1 MKTLLTTLLL
11 TLTGLSAMAQSKF
24 NVSGSVVEKGTNEAV
39 VSATVRILSLPDSA
53 MVGGAAT
60 TATGS
65 FTVKDIKKGKYA
77 VKVTYIGYQDNVIA
91 LDLTNKKSR
100 EVNIGAIAIAP
111 DAKVLKEAKV
121 TAAVAKVQVN
131 GDSII
136 YNADAYRVPEGSALQ
151 ELVKQ
156 MPGAEVDDEGNIKIN
171 GKTVK
176 KIMMNGKEFFDNDTK
191 VAMQNIPTDIID
203 KIKTYDR
210 KSDFSRVTGIDDGEE
225 ETVLDLTVKKGMN
238 KGFTGNAR
246 FGVGTEN
253 RYNGRLFGMGTLE
266 DAQIQLVGGMNNVG
280 DRDFGGGGGR
290 GGFGFGGGGLRASKN
305 LGVNFG
311 TAGDKLETGGNI
323 RFRYDGS
330 DSKTWSST
338 QNFSPVSLDF
348 RNSFSKSIASNTG
361 INMNFRLE
369 WKPDSMTNI
378 IFRPSANYSRNRG
391 MSGSEEVT
399 FNQDPD
405 DYYSI
410 HEGDILGNVD
420 ALISRVDS
428 FVVNTNYN
436 NQQTFSTNK
445 GMNGEFQVNRRL
457 NNEGRNITLRATG
470 SISESESKNLSAN
483 HVKYYTTPLPDAINN
498 RYATTPG
505 RNRSYSAQLT
515 YSEPIAFRT
524 YLQFSYRFNYSYS
537 MNDRQTAAYLSNPTA
552 YEALRES
559 LGAFRYNVDGAVDYL
574 LSNYGMRNDSIVPN
588 LSQYSEYNN
597 YNHNISVSFRKVT
610 DLYNLSAGVDLLP
623 QSSVLNYMGNNIT
636 ELTEVRR
643 SVFNYAPHLD
653 LRLNF
658 DKQTQLRLNYR
669 SNTSQPSMTSLL
681 DIVDDSDV
689 QNKTQG
695 NTGLKPSFS
704 HNLNGN
710 FNTFD
715 MEHQRSIF
723 VFFNAGFTQNAFT
736 QRISYEE
743 GGKRTTKQENINGNW
758 NGMLGLGFNTA
769 LDSEKYLTL
778 NTFTTGNY
786 NHQVSY
792 LDPKQY
798 TEEKSATN
806 SMNLMENLSLSY
818 RKDWF
823 QMSLNGN
830 VNYQHSRNN
839 VMSNNNLDSW
849 SFSYGTEINLIFDN
863 GFSFSTDIAENSRRG
878 YSQKE
883 MNTNELVW
891 NALISKS
898 FLKGNALTITAQWN
912 DILGKRSN
920 ISRTIDAMMSRD
932 SRSNAIYSYGMIT
945 AIYKLNIFGGANTS
959 RGGERGQWG
968 GRGGFPGGGMPM
980 GGFGGGF
987 GGGRPRM

>member
-1 MKTLLTTLLL
+1 MKKFLTVLLL
-11 TLTGLSAMAQSKF
+11 TLGGLSAMAQSKF
-24 NVSGSVVEKGTNEAV
+24 NVSGAVAEKGTNEAV

-60 TATGS
+60 SATGT
-65 FTVKDIKKGKYA
+65 FTVKDVKKGKYA
-77 VKVTYIGYQDNVIA
+77 IKVTYIGYQDEIIP
-91 LDLTNKKSR
+91 LDLTNKKTK
-100 EVNIGAIAIAP
+100 EVNVGNILISP

-121 TAAVAKVQVN
+121 TAAVAKVQVS

-136 YNADAYRVPEGSALQ
+136 YNADAYRVAEGSALQ
-151 ELVKQ
+151 DLVKQ

-238 KGFTGNAR
+238 KGFTGNAQ

-266 DAQIQLVGGMNNVG
+266 DAQIQLIGGMNNVG
-280 DRDFGGGGGR
+280 DRGFGGGGGR

-305 LGVNFG
+305 LGINFG
-311 TAGDKLETGGNI
+311 TAGDKLETGGNV
-323 RFRYDGS
+323 RLRYDGS
-330 DSKTWSST
+330 DSESWTST
-338 QNFSPVSLDF
+338 HNFTSVSGDFQNSH
-348 RNSFSKSIASNTG
+348 SKSLSSNIG

-378 IFRPSANYSRNRG
+378 IFRPAANYSRNRG
-391 MSGSEEVT
+391 MSKSEQAT
-399 FNQDPD
+399 FNDNPD
-405 DYYSI
+405 NYFDLY
-410 HEGDILGNVD
+410 EGNIFGNID
-420 ALISRVDS
+420 KLTAIDS
-428 FVVNTNYN
+428 LVVNTNISR
-436 NQQTFSTNK
+436 QQTFSTNK
-445 GMNGEFQVNRRL
+445 GLNGELQLNRRL
-457 NNEGRNITLRATG
+457 NNDGRNITLRATG
-470 SISESESKNLSAN
+470 SVSESESENLSASN
-483 HVKYYTTPLPDAINN
+483 VKYYLKSMPGDINN
-498 RYATTPG
+498 RYTTTPG

-537 MNDRQTAAYLSNPTA
+537 MNDRQTNAYLSDPTTYNA
-552 YEALRES
+552 LYEAL
-559 LGAFRYNVDGAVDYL
+559 GNYRYNIDGAVDYML
-574 LSNYGMRNDSIVPN
+574 ATLGQRNDSIVPN

-597 YNHNISVSFRKVT
+597 YNHNIQISFRKVT
-610 DLYNLSAGVDLLP
+610 DLYNLSAGIDLLP
-623 QSSVLNYMGNNIT
+623 QNSVLNYKGNNIT
-636 ELTEVRR
+636 ELTEVKR
-643 SVFNYAPHLD
+643 SVFNFAPHLD
-653 LRLNF
+653 LRVNF

-681 DIVDDSDV
+681 NIEDDSDPL
-689 QNKTQG
+689 NKTKG
-695 NTGLKPSFS
+695 NTNLKPSFS
-704 HNLNGN
+704 HNFGGN

-723 VFFNAGFTQNAFT
+723 VFFNAGLTQNAFA
-736 QRISYEE
+736 QRTSYDTET
-743 GGKRTTKQENINGNW
+743 GKRITKQENINGNW
-758 NGMLGLGFNTA
+758 NGMLGFGFNTA

-778 NTFTTGNY
+778 NTMTNGMY

-792 LDPKQY
+792 LDPMQY
-798 TEEKSATN
+798 AEEKSATN

-839 VMSNNNLDSW
+839 VMNNNNLDTW
-849 SFSYGTEINLIFDN
+849 TFSYGTEVNLMFDN
-863 GFSFSTDIAENSRRG
+863 GFSLSTDIAENSRRG
-878 YSQKE
+878 FSQKE
-883 MNTNELVW
+883 MNTNELIW
-891 NALISKS
+891 NAQISKS

-912 DILGKRSN
+912 DILGNRSN
-920 ISRTIDAMMSRD
+920 ISRTINAMMSRD
-932 SRSNAIYSYGMIT
+932 SRTNAIYSYGMIT
-945 AIYKLNIFGGANTS
+945 AIYKLNIFGGANTQ
-959 RGGERGQWG
+959 GGSRGQWG